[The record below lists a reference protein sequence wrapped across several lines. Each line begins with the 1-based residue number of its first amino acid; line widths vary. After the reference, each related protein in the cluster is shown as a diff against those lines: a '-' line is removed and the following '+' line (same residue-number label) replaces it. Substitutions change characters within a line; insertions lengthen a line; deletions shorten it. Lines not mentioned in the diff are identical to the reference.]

1 MPKKKATT
9 KAKVASKPAEEPVF
23 GVVTYRMT
31 YLWSETSTF
40 STILKIVVQG
50 TIVQILDEL
59 PDNWSKVKTVED
71 NPVEGYIRT
80 VFVGKA
86 EG

>member
-9 KAKVASKPAEEPVF
+9 KPKAASKPAQEPVF

-31 YLWSETSTF
+31 YLWSEPSTF
-40 STILKIVVQG
+40 SKIEKIVVQG
-50 TIVQILDEL
+50 AIVQILEDL

>member
-9 KAKVASKPAEEPVF
+9 KAKVAPKNDAVVN

-31 YLWSETSTF
+31 YLWSEPNTF
-40 STILKIVVQG
+40 SKIVKIVTKG
-50 TIVQILDEL
+50 LVVQILEDL
-59 PDNWSKVKTVED
+59 PDNWSKVKTVEQY
-71 NPVEGYIRT
+71 PVEGYIRT
-80 VFVGKA
+80 VFVGKV